1 MKKVIKAETSQ
12 VQSLEWAGEGSEVG
26 CESVKS
32 SAFED

>member
-1 MKKVIKAETSQ
+1 MKKGIKTETSQ
-12 VQSLEWAGEGSEVG
+12 VASLDWAGEGSEVR